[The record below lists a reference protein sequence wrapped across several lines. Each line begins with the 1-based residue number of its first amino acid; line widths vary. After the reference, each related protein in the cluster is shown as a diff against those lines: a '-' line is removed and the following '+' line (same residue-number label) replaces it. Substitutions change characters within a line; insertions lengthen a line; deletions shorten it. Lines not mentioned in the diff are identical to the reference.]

1 MNRGGT
7 IEVDPE
13 LVKVAH
19 EGEIFRIAE
28 RFLEETIGSQV
39 VSTVHVLRAAG
50 GAEDYGD
57 DAAKAGLLSE
67 PLEKFEAIKAW
78 HFQVQ
83 EKETGTSSA
92 GIFGGRQLLQILASF
107 LAILNYLEGAW
118 KTRGGE
124 STLEKKNVI

>member
-19 EGEIFRIAE
+19 EGEIFRTAE

-57 DAAKAGLLSE
+57 DPAKVGLLAE

-83 EKETGTSSA
+83 EEETRTSSA
-92 GIFGGRQLLQILASF
+92 GICGGRQLLQILASF
-107 LAILNYLEGAW
+107 LAILN
-118 KTRGGE
+118 
-124 STLEKKNVI
+124 